1 MRHLT
6 AVSLKA
12 VCIAALLMVS
22 CAKVD
27 FNNPLDPKGSDY
39 LYGDKSCEEEK
50 IRDSEDGAGLFT
62 RPELMTGSGC
72 YSI

>member
-1 MRHLT
+1 MKHLKVISLT
-6 AVSLKA
+6 AA
-12 VCIAALLMVS
+12 CIAALFIIS

-50 IRDSEDGAGLFT
+50 IRDSKDGAGLFT
-62 RPELMTGSGC
+62 NPELMTGSGC